1 MTALL
6 LKRLGLVKVPYFSQP
21 NLLAGRTLVPEFF
34 QEAVTGE
41 SLGSALLGEME
52 EPARVAELQREFR
65 RAHETLRFG
74 GASRAATAI
83 LQCVGKA

>member
-1 MTALL
+1 LL
-6 LKRLGLVKVPYFSQP
+6 LERLGLVKVPYFSQQ
-21 NLLAGRTLVPEFF
+21 NLLAGRRLVPEFF

-41 SLGSALLGEME
+41 ALGSALLREME
-52 EPARVAELQREFR
+52 EPARFAESQREFR
-65 RAHETLRFG
+65 RAHETLKLG